1 MSNPENNNYDPAGS
15 TQMFRAFVDEQPP
28 VAEVQRAQTK
38 VRAGVVVGAVIVLL
52 VIVGAIA
59 LAMK

>member
-1 MSNPENNNYDPAGS
+1 
-15 TQMFRAFVDEQPP
+15 
-28 VAEVQRAQTK
+28 VQRAQTK